1 MIWRCAS
8 TKWFFVYLIPGRTGI
23 FLRRGE
29 NLSEQSGEATTNSN
43 QILWRRSRDLVGGE
57 RSHRCAIPCYP
68 RTPLLISAYC
78 QLIAPK
84 EEHVLRDGLLE
95 TLWGQ

>member
-1 MIWRCAS
+1 MHIHKVVLRLPDSWSNWNFSEERGKPRSKAEKQQQTQTRYFGVEAGTWWEAS
-8 TKWFFVYLIPGRTGI
+8 ALT
-23 FLRRGE
+23 
-29 NLSEQSGEATTNSN
+29 
-43 QILWRRSRDLVGGE
+43 
-57 RSHRCAIPCYP
+57 RCAIPCYP

-95 TLWGQ
+95 TLLGL

>member
-1 MIWRCAS
+1 MIWRCTS

-29 NLSEQSGEATTNSN
+29 NLSEQSREATTNSN

-57 RSHRCAIPCYP
+57 RSHQYIYN
-68 RTPLLISAYC
+68 LNFYHFLIFAVGKPEV
-78 QLIAPK
+78 I
-84 EEHVLRDGLLE
+84 
-95 TLWGQ
+95 TN

>member
-1 MIWRCAS
+1 MIWRCTS

-29 NLSEQSGEATTNSN
+29 NLSEQIEKQQQTQTRYFGVEAGTWWEASALT
-43 QILWRRSRDLVGGE
+43 
-57 RSHRCAIPCYP
+57 RCAIPCYP